1 MTDIAFE
8 YSMQYAKCAKTPRR
22 QEKKQLESAC
32 LGVLASW
39 RLHLVLFVAL
49 LSVGVSLAADVP
61 TKYDVKAMGATGDRK
76 TLDTPAINKAIEA
89 ANAAGGGTVYFPPG
103 TYLCYSIHLK
113 SNVALYLDKGA
124 TILAAENPMK
134 DREEGYDSPEP
145 NEQCDPY

>member
-1 MTDIAFE
+1 MN
-8 YSMQYAKCAKTPRR
+8 YMK
-22 QEKKQLESAC
+22 
-32 LGVLASW
+32 
-39 RLHLVLFVAL
+39 RLLFVLIIA
-49 LSVGVSLAADVP
+49 VFARVSFAADVP
-61 TKYDVKAMGATGDRK
+61 VKYDVKAMGATGDGK